1 MKNRCSTTYFTLV
14 IFLTLLFTTITINL
28 PSIAQE
34 TEDILLDSSPQK
46 TEVANRE
53 MVENSVLNIIP
64 ENALGIIYCPSL
76 MELDNTINDAAL
88 ELVPQVGES
97 PELLAKL
104 LANTFGAGFESLAEL
119 EEDGLDLNQDFA
131 IFFSSLDPL
140 FISAVVHLTD
150 PDAMIQVIE
159 TEADGGE
166 PTTYNDVSYFT
177 SSDESGSFLILDN
190 ILVFSQLP
198 EVCEYVIDIT
208 KETKHSIANNP
219 DYTSFLTGIMNGT
232 DQISAYFN
240 LESVMQTIFESIQD
254 EFGMIIDAVESDP
267 SSMNA
272 APMMEDSLTSIIDI
286 FNSVKSIS
294 ATLNIDGT
302 DVQLSPY
309 IKFNDNPDIQ
319 ETLLKLTPNELTLL
333 TDLPNKTFVNGSFQG
348 NPNVL
353 TEWSVAWIKNFTEE
367 HPEVSALYDELM
379 IDSIAFTE
387 SLKDEWAFS
396 VNFNESIIPDYMT
409 IVGIKD
415 EDTVKTSLEKMLT
428 VNLEKS
434 VNAMRDIMGDNP
446 QLALYDGI
454 HPGIPIVH
462 QDVEIKSFILPN
474 FGSAFTDLQQELPG
488 MVPEEWQISYA
499 ISNGFLYLAGGN
511 QQLIQTALDSK
522 AQIAENA
529 TENPSYL
536 KLIEKLGKDNNIFLG
551 ISPLTATKSILK
563 MVANV
568 ANGDQ
573 NFGAEIQLIS
583 GMLTNIPENYSIGI
597 SGKVEDGGIG
607 AKLLITVGDFKQ
619 LIQTVT
625 MFAQMGM

>member
-28 PSIAQE
+28 QSIAQE
-34 TEDILLDSSPQK
+34 TEDSLLDSSPQK
-46 TEVANRE
+46 TEVANQE

-64 ENALGIIYCPSL
+64 ENALGIVYCPSL
-76 MELDNTINDAAL
+76 MELNNKINNAAL
-88 ELVPQVGES
+88 EIVPQVGAS
-97 PELLAKL
+97 PELLAMI
-104 LANTFGAGFESLAEL
+104 LANSFGAGFESLAEL
-119 EEDGLDLNQDFA
+119 EVIGLDLNQDFA
-131 IFFSSLDPL
+131 IFINSLDPL

-240 LESVMQTIFESIQD
+240 LESIMPTVFESIQD
-254 EFGMIIDAVESDP
+254 EFGMIIDAIESDP
-267 SSMNA
+267 SAMNA
-272 APMMEDSLTSIIDI
+272 APMMEDSLTSIMDI
-286 FNSVKSIS
+286 FKSVKSIS

-309 IKFNDNPDIQ
+309 IKFNDNADIQ
-319 ETLLKLTPNELTLL
+319 ETLLKHTPNELTLL

-353 TEWSVAWIKNFTEE
+353 TEWSIAWIKNYTEE
-367 HPEVSALYDELM
+367 YPEVTAVYDELM
-379 IDSIAFTE
+379 KDTTAFNE

-396 VNFNESIIPDYMT
+396 INFNESIIPDFMY
-409 IVGIKD
+409 IIGIKD
-415 EDTVKTSLEKMLT
+415 ENIVQTSLDKMLT

-446 QLALYDGI
+446 QLAIYDGI
-454 HPGIPIVH
+454 YIGTPIVH
-462 QDVEIKSFILPN
+462 QDVEIKSYILPN
-474 FGSAFTDLQQELPG
+474 FGSAFTDLQQEFPG
-488 MVPEEWQISYA
+488 MVPEEWQLSYA
-499 ISNGFLYLAGGN
+499 ISNGFLYLAGGD
-511 QQLIQTALDSK
+511 QQQIQTALDIK
-522 AQIAENA
+522 TQIAENA
-529 TENPSYL
+529 AENPSYM
-536 KLIEKLGKDNNIFLG
+536 KLIEKLGTDNNIFLG

-563 MVANV
+563 IVENA
-568 ANGDQ
+568 DQ
-573 NFGAEIQLIS
+573 NATAEIQLIS
-583 GMLTNIPENYSIGI
+583 GMLQNIPEDYSIGI